1 MFPLPHPNTPFDPH
15 LPSHLSAAHRQLLH
29 EEKDSNRSPQILE
42 NSAALSREE
51 LVERTEAAVA
61 AFGRE
66 RRRNAELVHRL
77 QQLHGEQVDTL
88 ELKRRWGAG

>member
-1 MFPLPHPNTPFDPH
+1 M
-15 LPSHLSAAHRQLLH
+15 LH

-88 ELKRRWGAG
+88 ELKRR

>member
-1 MFPLPHPNTPFDPH
+1 M
-15 LPSHLSAAHRQLLH
+15 
-29 EEKDSNRSPQILE
+29 
-42 NSAALSREE
+42 
-51 LVERTEAAVA
+51 ERTEAAVA

-88 ELKRRWGAG
+88 ELKRRCVGEGEAGRAPKYGSTWSSTLLVPSILHSALPHTFG